1 MSNDYKF
8 TLRANGYH
16 LNIRTIDV
24 GVPVASSEAPGP
36 DQVDIE
42 GTILNPNMFNYQMP
56 TQETPDPSW
65 SVSPLSILLPG
76 TDPNDLPPTDD
87 GVPTPISGD
96 FVYDRVP
103 VIDVGQGIYKRLI
116 STYTSLSTLTP
127 TDIVSNVAV
136 DDYTE
141 ERIISRECSPSERTS
156 ATYSPVSVVSFQSCA
171 TFPETDEWYRPAEYG
186 WYLMK
191 TNVDSAM
198 YDNNNENSD
207 WYWQTEKSAYAQ
219 GVWRGG
225 VYCRYNPESG
235 GYSPPVPGTFD
246 DTLFEEPGAVLE
258 VPWRLLSSHPLGPPS
273 SYRWYWCRF
282 LKGGPS
288 DFPVG
293 QRLRCTH
300 GTKFANGN
308 PAQSDSLIDFDFN
321 VEQVG
326 DGLYKIGVDG
336 DWDNAPP
343 YPWPAEIPW
352 PEPTGDPGRTGGSIE
367 DFNIFKLYFKIR
379 LEKL

>member
-1 MSNDYKF
+1 MSDDYKF

-36 DQVDIE
+36 NEVDIE

-76 TDPNDLPPTDD
+76 MDPNEQPPTGD
-87 GVPTPISGD
+87 GDPPDPISGD
-96 FVYDRVP
+96 FVYGRDP

-127 TDIVSNVAV
+127 TDIVSNVAI
-136 DDYTE
+136 DDFTE
-141 ERIISRECSPSERTS
+141 ERIISRECSPSERES
-156 ATYSPVSVVSFQSCA
+156 ATYVPVTVLSFTSCA
-171 TFPETDEWYRPAEYG
+171 TFDDELEWYRPAEYG
-186 WYLMK
+186 WYLLKM
-191 TNVDSAM
+191 NIDSAM
-198 YDNNNENSD
+198 HDDDSESNDWWWETERSPYGATSGIYD
-207 WYWQTEKSAYAQ
+207 A
-219 GVWRGG
+219 GG
-225 VYCRYNPESG
+225 IYCRYNPESG

-246 DTLFEEPGAVLE
+246 DTLFGEPGAVLDVVE
-258 VPWRLLSSHPLGPPS
+258 RLGVSHPLGPPS
-273 SYRWYWCRF
+273 NFRWYWCRF

-288 DFPVG
+288 DFPTG

-300 GTKFANGN
+300 PTRFANGN
-308 PAQSDSLIDFDFN
+308 PAHSTYN
-321 VEQVG
+321 AEQVG
-326 DGLYKIGVDG
+326 DGIYRLPIDG
-336 DWDNAPP
+336 DWDNTPP